1 MASSID
7 WVSQQIEKNDNI
19 KSLKI
24 DGDTLRIVRKKGES
38 LNVSVVSCKRLTS
51 TDVEHIDTTKI
62 DFVLN
67 IPKDAFISGS
77 VIDSLEYRNIAVG
90 GLGDLHRVLNQEFN
104 WPYQNPGIEFIMRG
118 LEQHRKVAAVKR
130 LDSKR
135 YKIDRIALSTVIIL
149 ALNDYELSTEAVRNG
164 KQVYGE
170 FHSILASH
178 PYARISSSAH
188 SVASDL
194 GISIHTW
201 KELLGKLNLK
211 WI

>member
-7 WVSQQIEKNDNI
+7 WVSQRIKENENI

-24 DGDTLRIVRKKGES
+24 DGDILKIDRKKGES
-38 LNVSVVSCKRLTS
+38 LNVSVISFNRLTS
-51 TDVEHIDTTKI
+51 KDVEHIDTSEI

-77 VIDSLEYRNIAVG
+77 VINSLEYRNVAVG

-104 WPYQNPGIEFIMRG
+104 WPYQNPGVEFIMRG
-118 LEQHRKVAAVKR
+118 LEQHRKVTAVRR

-135 YKIDRIALSTVIIL
+135 YEIDRIALSTVTIL
-149 ALNDYELSTEAVRNG
+149 ALNDYELSAEAVRNG

-178 PYARISSSAH
+178 PYARISTSAH
-188 SVASDL
+188 SVASGL
-194 GISIHTW
+194 GINIHTW
-201 KELLGKLNLK
+201 RELLGKLNLK